1 MILIWRDCYG
11 ATGGYVRRF
20 PYVKGSTKGDSFC
33 NNIFLMRFTNNFDL
47 ICVFERVRVCVCVW
61 QWKGNSGSRWK
72 EDILW
77 RLYIFVR
84 IKSVCL
90 RAHREWKCRNHYN
103 HNKVK
108 IDFRIWH
115 FKKLIFAHSRK
126 SFLKYFSI
134 IHKFIILVSKTSQEK
149 IFQIISLIL

>member
-1 MILIWRDCYG
+1 MILIWRDYYG
-11 ATGGYVRRF
+11 ETGGYVRWF
-20 PYVKGSTKGDSFC
+20 PYVKGSTQGNSFC

-47 ICVFERVRVCVCVW
+47 IYVFERVRACVW

-90 RAHREWKCRNHYN
+90 RAHHEWKCRNHYN
-103 HNKVK
+103 HYKVK

-115 FKKLIFAHSRK
+115 FKKVHIFSLAILFWYQRLLRK
-126 SFLKYFSI
+126 KY
-134 IHKFIILVSKTSQEK
+134 SK
-149 IFQIISLIL
+149 